1 MEQKN
6 VAYYMNLPYTIVIR
20 KDLAGG
26 FFAKVEELEGCM
38 TQGETYEE
46 VYQNIHE
53 AMELW
58 LEVSIEQKM
67 VIPEPDIESDYSG
80 KLLLR

>member
-6 VAYYMNLPYTIVIR
+6 VAYYMNLPYTIAIR
-20 KDLAGG
+20 KDSAGG

-46 VYQNIHE
+46 VYQNIRE

-58 LEVSIEQKM
+58 LGVSIEQKM
-67 VIPEPDIESDYSG
+67 AIPEPDMEKKYPPQTS
-80 KLLLR
+80 